1 MISLIVILFHFSYL
15 WFRHLLRLYGLDGF
29 KWPWHWRH
37 LRLGP
42 FERFVELL
50 KLARPRT
57 KPVEPECCADEG
69 LHRHFEG
76 RGLEWPYMLLF
87 KGLGHLWKEF
97 WTMMHKQP
105 RYFLNMQRW
114 SIYIIFGFFV
124 TSITIVTA
132 LNYIFIHWLYCIECR
147 LNRWSNIIIF
157 IKMMMIWIVEKK

>member
-15 WFRHLLRLYGLDGF
+15 WFRHLLRVYGLDGS
-29 KWPWHWRH
+29 KWPWHRRH

-42 FERFVELL
+42 FERTVELL

-87 KGLGHLWKEF
+87 KGLGHLWEEF

-105 RYFLNMQRW
+105 RYFLNMQRL
-114 SIYIIFGFFV
+114 SIYIIFVFCNKYNDCNSFELQLYTLIILYWRSSQPMV
-124 TSITIVTA
+124 KCY
-132 LNYIFIHWLYCIECR
+132 NIH
-147 LNRWSNIIIF
+147 
-157 IKMMMIWIVEKK
+157 

>member
-1 MISLIVILFHFSYL
+1 MIILIVILFHFSYL

-105 RYFLNMQRW
+105 RYFLNMQRL
-114 SIYIIFGFFV
+114 SIYIIFVSCNKYNDCNSFE
-124 TSITIVTA
+124 
-132 LNYIFIHWLYCIECR
+132 LQLYT
-147 LNRWSNIIIF
+147 LIILYWMSSQSMV
-157 IKMMMIWIVEKK
+157 KCYNNH